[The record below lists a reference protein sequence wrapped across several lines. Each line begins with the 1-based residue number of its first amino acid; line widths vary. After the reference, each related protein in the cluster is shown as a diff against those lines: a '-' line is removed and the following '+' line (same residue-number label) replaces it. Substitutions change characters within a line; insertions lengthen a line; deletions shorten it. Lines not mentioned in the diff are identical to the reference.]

1 MHDINKRFCNKEIGL
16 AYEYWQSK
24 AKDSR
29 LPARADIDPMEMRG
43 WIQAVLLAEAVF
55 DADGTPVDFLF
66 RVAGSRVCERYGHEL
81 TRRHLSDVRLDHQ
94 NANILANYAAAIE
107 TRRPIFSIARFQ
119 DETGLLRSFE
129 MLLLPLCTDG
139 DVCDLLL
146 GVVMPLPPD
155 YDADEGVWIYE
166 AGPAD
171 H

>member
-1 MHDINKRFCNKEIGL
+1 
-16 AYEYWQSK
+16 
-24 AKDSR
+24 
-29 LPARADIDPMEMRG
+29 MEMRG

-55 DADGTPVDFLF
+55 DADGTPVDFFF

-81 TRRHLSDVRLDHQ
+81 SRRHLSDVNLDHQ

-107 TRRPIFSIARFQ
+107 TRGPVYSIARFQ

-129 MLLLPLCTDG
+129 MLLLPLSTDG
-139 DVCDLLL
+139 RVCDLLL

-166 AGPAD
+166 ADPAD
-171 H
+171 P